1 MKLFLGFL
9 LVSGVGWILDLL
21 SYTTLTQAFDVSPA
35 FANFASSMVGVT
47 YVWLIALN
55 RVFKR
60 GGHGK
65 YIFLPIYWTYQAVS
79 ILGYSM
85 LISIVVVKLVD
96 FGIDQVLPLPLPAAV
111 LAKLMVTPVNLLTNF
126 LFMTVL
132 TKFMSTDSDGQVR
145 S

>member
-1 MKLFLGFL
+1 
-9 LVSGVGWILDLL
+9 
-21 SYTTLTQAFDVSPA
+21 
-35 FANFASSMVGVT
+35 
-47 YVWLIALN
+47 
-55 RVFKR
+55 
-60 GGHGK
+60 
-65 YIFLPIYWTYQAVS
+65 VS

-96 FGIDQVLPLPLPAAV
+96 FGIDQVLPLPAAV

>member
-96 FGIDQVLPLPLPAAV
+96 FGIDQVLPVAV

>member
-55 RVFKR
+55 RVFKQ

-96 FGIDQVLPLPLPAAV
+96 FGIDQVLPLPAAV

>member
-1 MKLFLGFL
+1 
-9 LVSGVGWILDLL
+9 
-21 SYTTLTQAFDVSPA
+21 
-35 FANFASSMVGVT
+35 MVGVT

-65 YIFLPIYWTYQAVS
+65 YVFLPIYWAYQAVS
-79 ILGYSM
+79 IIGYSL

-96 FGIDQVLPLPLPAAV
+96 FGVDQAFALPVAV
-111 LAKLMVTPVNLLTNF
+111 MAKLMVTPVNLLTNF

-132 TKFMSTDSDGQVR
+132 TKFMSADSDGQV
-145 S
+145 

>member
-9 LVSGVGWILDLL
+9 LVSGVGWILDLF
-21 SYTTLTQAFDVSPA
+21 SYTALTQAFGVSPA

-47 YVWLIALN
+47 YVWMIALN

-65 YIFLPIYWTYQAVS
+65 YVFLPIYWAYQTVS
-79 ILGYSM
+79 ILGYSL

-96 FGIDQVLPLPLPAAV
+96 FVVDQAVPLPVAV

-132 TKFMSTDSDGQVR
+132 TKFMSADSDGQVR